1 MKNFRIGFLNFI
13 YPMVSILK
21 QLRQYEISPKKSL
34 GQHFLIDKNIIQK
47 VVKTADIQEDDI
59 ILEIGPGLGEMT
71 LELSRRAR
79 KIVAVEIDLRFID
92 ILRKK
97 FLDYPNIQIIEG
109 DILKIDFFKMAENVG
124 GRLKVVAN
132 LPYNIST
139 PLIFRFIEARRCFS
153 NLTLMVQKEVAERIV
168 SNPGTR
174 DYGVLTLFVQM
185 VAIPSIKFFIKRS
198 LFFPP
203 PKVDGAVLQI
213 LWRRDKLIK
222 DEDEDWFKEVV
233 REVFKYRRKTL
244 INALRN
250 SNIVTP
256 PDLDDAIKQAGLD
269 PKKRP
274 EQLSIEDFLKLSE
287 ILKPKT

>member
-1 MKNFRIGFLNFI
+1 
-13 YPMVSILK
+13 MVSILK
-21 QLRQYEISPKKSL
+21 QIRQYEITPKKSL

-47 VVKTADIQEDDI
+47 IVKTADIQDDDI
-59 ILEIGPGLGEMT
+59 ILEVGPGLGEMT

-79 KIVAVEIDLRFID
+79 KIIAVEKDLRFID
-92 ILRKK
+92 ILKKK
-97 FLDYPNIQIIEG
+97 FLDCPNIQIVEG
-109 DILKIDFFKMAENVG
+109 DILKIDFFEMSESEG
-124 GRLKVVAN
+124 GCLKVVAN

-153 NLTLMVQKEVAERIV
+153 TLTLMVQKEVAERIV
-168 SNPGTR
+168 SNPGTKG
-174 DYGVLTLFVQM
+174 YGVLAIFVQM

-213 LWRRDKLIK
+213 SWRKDKLIK

-233 REVFKYRRKTL
+233 REVFRYRRKTL
-244 INALRN
+244 INALKN
-250 SNIVTP
+250 SNIVNP
-256 PDLDDAIKQAGLD
+256 PNLDNVIKIAGLD

-274 EQLSIEDFLKLSE
+274 EQLSIEDFLKLSK
-287 ILKPKT
+287 ILKPKTK